1 MMDQENIRKERAVLA
16 EKVIRQMRRDVAGEY
31 RYLTIAIYYLKPVP
45 DAQVRY
51 FCTDGE
57 HLFYNVD
64 DVFTAFAEGKK
75 TYRILKYRFLHILA
89 HCMMG
94 HLEI

>member
-1 MMDQENIRKERAVLA
+1 MDQENIRKERAVLA

-57 HLFYNVD
+57 HLFYNAD
-64 DVFTAFAEGKK
+64 DVFEAFAEGKK
-75 TYRILKYRFLHILA
+75 DLPDI
-89 HCMMG
+89 
-94 HLEI
+94 EIPVPAYSGTLYDGASGK

>member
-1 MMDQENIRKERAVLA
+1 MMDQENIRKERVVLA

-57 HLFYNVD
+57 
-64 DVFTAFAEGKK
+64 
-75 TYRILKYRFLHILA
+75 
-89 HCMMG
+89 
-94 HLEI
+94 